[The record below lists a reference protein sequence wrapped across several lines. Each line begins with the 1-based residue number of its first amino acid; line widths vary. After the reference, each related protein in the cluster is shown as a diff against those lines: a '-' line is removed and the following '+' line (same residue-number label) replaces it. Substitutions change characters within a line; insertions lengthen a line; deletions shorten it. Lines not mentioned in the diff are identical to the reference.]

1 MDQVLCLSNHVF
13 LVHVVATIFMC
24 GLCWFVQVVHYPLF
38 REISFSD
45 LSNYERKNL
54 LRTSVVAIPVMV
66 VEMLSGLIYLYCD
79 LDPLFALNMGLF
91 VIIGISTLV
100 FQAPIHLQISRSP
113 TPERIE
119 KLIQTNWIRTI
130 AWTIRVAILFIMLID

>member
-1 MDQVLCLSNHVF
+1 
-13 LVHVVATIFMC
+13 
-24 GLCWFVQVVHYPLF
+24 
-38 REISFSD
+38 
-45 LSNYERKNL
+45 
-54 LRTSVVAIPVMV
+54 
-66 VEMLSGLIYLYCD
+66 MLSGLIYLYCD